1 MADNILTN
9 QRRIMLI
16 DNHNRKINYL
26 RLAVTDRCNLR
37 CNYCMP
43 SEGIDFAKND
53 KLFTIEELVKLS
65 EIVVSQGID
74 KIRITGGE
82 PFVRKDLMVLLRRLA
97 VLDGLDDISITTN
110 ATLIGPYITEL
121 KELGITNINVSLDA
135 ITKETFNKITRRDT
149 YDTVYSNLIKLI
161 SEGFNVRI
169 NFIALDGQNTEDI
182 IPILELMKHYN
193 VSIRFLEEMPFN
205 GGSKEFSTIK
215 WDYKSIFNHIKTAFP
230 EIEKLESPATSTSI
244 NYKIKGHK
252 STFGLIPSFS
262 RTFCGSCNRLR
273 ISATGDIITCLYAK
287 PSDNLRAILREGN
300 SDDAVKE
307 QILKA
312 VGSRAKTGFEA
323 QKKYDGVFSN
333 SMTSI
338 GG

>member
-1 MADNILTN
+1 
-9 QRRIMLI
+9 MLI

-53 KLFTIEELVKLS
+53 KLFTIDELSKIS
-65 EIVVSQGID
+65 EILVGQGID

-82 PFVRKDLMVLLRRLA
+82 PFVRKDLMVLLRKMSKLE
-97 VLDGLDDISITTN
+97 GLNDISITTN
-110 ATLIGPYITEL
+110 ATLIGPHIDEL
-121 KELGITNINVSLDA
+121 KEIGIKNVNVSLDA
-135 ITKETFNKITRRDT
+135 INKETFERITRRNQ
-149 YDTVYSNLIKLI
+149 YDTVHNNLIRLI

-169 NFIALDGQNTEDI
+169 NFIVLENQNTQDI

-193 VSIRFLEEMPFN
+193 VSVRFLEEMPFN
-205 GGSKEFSTIK
+205 GGTKKFNTIN
-215 WDYKSIFNHIKTAFP
+215 WNYKKILEHIKTIFP
-230 EIEKLESPATSTSI
+230 EIEKLESPVTSTSI
-244 NYKIKGHK
+244 NYKINGHK

-273 ISATGDIITCLYAK
+273 ISATGDVITCLYAK
-287 PSDNLRAILREGN
+287 PSANLRDILRSKN
-300 SDDAVKE
+300 AKE
-307 QILKA
+307 NIESEILKA

-323 QKKYDGVFSN
+323 QEKYEGVFGN